1 MDAEYDIQQL
11 VKSHLPTMPEEY
23 HAPLLQKAIA
33 ELAWETSR
41 ANNRKE
47 YARVVANIKSFS
59 KLPGSKPQVDGL
71 VARIRIAFRRK
82 TAFMEEL
89 YKLS

>member
-1 MDAEYDIQQL
+1 
-11 VKSHLPTMPEEY
+11 MPEEY